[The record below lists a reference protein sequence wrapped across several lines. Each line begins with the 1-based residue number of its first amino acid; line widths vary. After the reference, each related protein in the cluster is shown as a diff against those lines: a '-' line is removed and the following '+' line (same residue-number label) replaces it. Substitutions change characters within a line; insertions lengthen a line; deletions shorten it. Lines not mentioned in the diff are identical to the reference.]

1 MKRSSLRRVALLIE
15 ASRGYGRGLLRGIAR
30 YVRAHDHWSVFY
42 QECRL
47 GDLPSWLAEWEGDG
61 IIARIESRA
70 MARSILRKG
79 LPVVDVRNLL
89 PELGV
94 PVADTDNRAIVE
106 LALEVFLRRGFRRV
120 AFCGFKG
127 ADYSDTREQHL
138 VEAAAR
144 HGLECHVYQPSQPVF
159 QPSSSSSSG
168 TFEYEQHGLVYE
180 RDLEEWLQRLPHPVA
195 LLACNDIRG
204 QQVLNACRRLGIA
217 VPDDIAVLGVDN
229 DRIICD
235 LATPPLSSID
245 PNPARVGYEAARLL
259 DAMMDGQPPPEG
271 PILVPP
277 ARCVERRSTDVLAV
291 EDPAV
296 AEALRF
302 IRHHGFEPITV
313 EEVARQAGLSRRV
326 LERRFRRIVGRS
338 PKAEII
344 RVRLERARALLVH
357 TDLPTAQVAE
367 KAGFEHLEH
376 FHVLFK
382 KHVGQTPGQY
392 RASAGP
398 G

>member
-1 MKRSSLRRVALLIE
+1 MKTTPLRRVALLIE

-30 YVRAHDHWSVFY
+30 YARTHDHWSVFY

-47 GDLPSWLAEWEGDG
+47 GDLPSWLPDWKGDG

-70 MARSILRKG
+70 MAQSILRKG

-89 PELGV
+89 PDLGV
-94 PVADTDNRAIVE
+94 PVADTDNRAIVQ
-106 LALEVFLRRGFRRV
+106 LAVEVFLRRGFRRV

-127 ADYSDTREQHL
+127 ANYSDTRESHL
-138 VEAAAR
+138 IEAATE
-144 HGLECHVYQPSQPVF
+144 HKLECNVYRPMQPVF
-159 QPSSSSSSG
+159 QPSSSSSSK

-180 RDLEEWLQRLPHPVA
+180 QDLEEWLRQLPHPIA

-204 QQVLNACRRLGIA
+204 QQVLNACRRLGIT
-217 VPDDIAVLGVDN
+217 VPDDIAVLGVD
-229 DRIICD
+229 DDQIVCE

-245 PNPARVGYEAARLL
+245 PNPAGVGYEAARLL
-259 DAMMDGQPPPEG
+259 DTMMDGQPPPPT

-296 AEALRF
+296 AKALRF
-302 IRHHGFEPITV
+302 IRHHGLEPISV
-313 EEVARQAGLSRRV
+313 EEVTRQAGLSRRV

-344 RVRLERARALLVH
+344 RVCLERVRTLLWQ
-357 TDLPTAQVAE
+357 TELPIAQVAA
-367 KAGFEHLEH
+367 KVGFEHLEH

-382 KHVGQTPGQY
+382 KHVGMTPGQY
-392 RASAGP
+392 RANAARS
-398 G
+398 